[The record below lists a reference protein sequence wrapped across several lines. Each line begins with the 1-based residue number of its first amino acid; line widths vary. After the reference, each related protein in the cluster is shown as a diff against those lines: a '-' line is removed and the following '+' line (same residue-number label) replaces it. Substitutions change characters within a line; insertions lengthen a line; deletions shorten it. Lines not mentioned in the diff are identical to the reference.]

1 MNDGVLLVVKPPG
14 CSSQDIAHAMRRLLG
29 APCGH
34 LGTLDPLAAGL
45 MVVAA
50 GRATRLVRYAE
61 GREKEYVAE
70 IWLGLGTASQDFAEP
85 PAARADAGWLT
96 LAGVESAI
104 AAEQQKTMQRPPD
117 FSARQVGGERAYHAA
132 RQGRRLDLPER
143 PARLLEAEVLAFR
156 PGEVAR
162 VRVRLVVSS
171 GYYVRSL
178 ARDLGQRLHLP
189 GVLAALVRTASGPYR
204 LAAARTLEEE
214 PQLLPMDK
222 LVDHL
227 PAVELGPAEG
237 RRLAHGQR
245 LPLAGERRGLCAAY
259 VAGRLV
265 AVVDA
270 RDGVFHP
277 ETVLA
282 MED

>member
-1 MNDGVLLVVKPPG
+1 MNDGVLLLVKPPG
-14 CSSQDIAHAMRRLLG
+14 CSSHDVAQAMRRRLSV
-29 APCGH
+29 PCGH

-45 MVVAA
+45 LVVAA

-70 IWLGLGTASQDFAEP
+70 IWLGIGTASEDFAGP
-85 PAARADAGWLT
+85 VIARAEASRLT
-96 LAGVESAI
+96 LAAVEAAI
-104 AAEQQKTMQRPPD
+104 EAQGRETLQRPPD

-132 RQGRRLDLPER
+132 RQGRSLDLPAR
-143 PARLLEAEVLAFR
+143 PARLHAAEVLGFD
-156 PGEVAR
+156 PGAV
-162 VRVRLVVSS
+162 VRLRLRLVVSS

-178 ARDLGQRLHLP
+178 ARDLGQRLGVP
-189 GVLAALVRTASGPYR
+189 GVLASLLRTASGPFQ

-214 PQLLPMDK
+214 PELQPMDM
-222 LVDHL
+222 LVGHL
-227 PAVELGPAEG
+227 QNVELSVSEG
-237 RRLAHGQR
+237 VRLAHGQR
-245 LPLAGERRGLCAAY
+245 LSGAGDRQGLHAAY
-259 VAGRLV
+259 AGGRLV

-270 RDGVFHP
+270 RSGVFHP